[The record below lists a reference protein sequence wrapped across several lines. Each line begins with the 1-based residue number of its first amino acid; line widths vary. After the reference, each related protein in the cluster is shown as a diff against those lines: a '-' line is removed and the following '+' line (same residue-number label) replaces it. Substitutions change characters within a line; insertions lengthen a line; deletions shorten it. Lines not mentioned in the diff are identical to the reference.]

1 MIFARKEVPVKA
13 LIGCFFCINGAKQRS
28 MADEMLSIPFE
39 LVYTSVTTPLKI
51 IAFNLEPSKAAV
63 AVLNVTSLFDI
74 FCSFFCNTSAAVVS
88 IA

>member
-13 LIGCFFCINGAKQRS
+13 LTGCFFCINGAKQRS

-39 LVYTSVTTPLKI
+39 LVYTSVTTP
-51 IAFNLEPSKAAV
+51 KAAV

-88 IA
+88 IV